1 MKSRKIILIVFV
13 AIAFAMGLATLQ
25 DNIFVENQFVAEN
38 ELVDVNEFSSDAK
51 TITIDISDGVGLRLN
66 G

>member
-1 MKSRKIILIVFV
+1 M
-13 AIAFAMGLATLQ
+13 AIASTMGLAAVQ
-25 DNIFVENQFVAEN
+25 DSIFVENQFVAEN

-51 TITIDISDGVGLRLN
+51 TITIDISDGVGLGLN